1 MQLLVRLFMF
11 QALNYDDYAED
22 EVSFRITGHFLK
34 NGSPTGELGTLR
46 SGNTRRK
53 GKCKWMRTLSGFKCI
68 KTHRVRK
75 DLLPKIMA
83 HF

>member
-1 MQLLVRLFMF
+1 MF
-11 QALNYDDYAED
+11 QALDYDEYTED

-34 NGSPTGELGTLR
+34 SGELGTLR

-53 GKCKWMRTLSGFKCI
+53 RKCKWMRTLSGFKCFKI
-68 KTHRVRK
+68 HRVRN
-75 DLLPKIMA
+75 DLLPKIMG

>member
-1 MQLLVRLFMF
+1 MF
-11 QALNYDDYAED
+11 QALDYDEYAED

-34 NGSPTGELGTLR
+34 SESSTSELGTLR

-53 GKCKWMRTLSGFKCI
+53 RKCKWMRTLSGFKCFKI
-68 KTHRVRK
+68 HRVRN
-75 DLLPKIMA
+75 DLLPKIMG